1 MNLNPPSIERDR
13 QQIVE
18 ARKQGALSLFG
29 VYAKLSGPGWL
40 QSAMTLGGGS
50 LASSLYLGVL
60 GGFSLLWLQPMAVFL
75 GIVMLGAIGYVTLS
89 IGERPFGAI
98 KNHINPVLAWG
109 WALAALVA
117 NMVWAMPQYSLANA
131 VVQQNLL
138 PEIFGADGALGDFW
152 GKLAIT
158 LFVLAATTLI
168 TFLYDNKGLGVK
180 LYEWM
185 LKGMVVMIVAC
196 FLGVVLRLTFS
207 DEGLDWG
214 GVFAG
219 FFPTFNHL
227 WKPDYSFSPLLDPLG
242 ESARAYWSAIIV
254 SKQQDVMIA
263 ATANAVGINMTFL
276 LPYSMLS
283 RGWDK
288 DFRGLSIFDLFTGMM
303 IPFIV
308 VTGFVIIASSS
319 QFHMKP
325 AAGLLDDQGNLI
337 ADSNHRQFGQYD
349 DLLKDRVAQVPETQL
364 EIAPAERLL
373 AATLVK
379 RDAADL
385 SQALSPLTGD
395 AIANWVFGL
404 GVLGMTL
411 SSITLMMLIS
421 GFVICEI
428 FNFPHGGWQHRLG
441 CMAAATG
448 TLGPFI
454 WSGKTL
460 FWLAV
465 PTSVFNYTL
474 LPLAYITFFI
484 MMNSKRLLGDNIPKG
499 LNRVVWNVLMGTATL
514 LTTIGAIW
522 QVSAKAG
529 VYGIFAI
536 SILTILVLFGFTLRK
551 PHDESSAPNVGETK
565 SY

>member
-1 MNLNPPSIERDR
+1 MNSTPPPIEFER
-13 QQIVE
+13 QQIVD
-18 ARKQGALSLFG
+18 ARKKGALSLFG
-29 VYAKLSGPGWL
+29 VYVRLSGPGWL

-109 WALAALVA
+109 WALAALLA

-138 PEIFGADGALGDFW
+138 PNIFGAEGTLGDFW
-152 GKLAIT
+152 GKVAIT
-158 LFVLAATTLI
+158 LFVLFATTMI

-180 LYEWM
+180 VYEWM

-196 FLGVVLRLTFS
+196 FFGVVMRLTFS
-207 DEGLDWG
+207 EEGLDWS
-214 GVFAG
+214 GVLAG
-219 FFPTFNHL
+219 FIPTFDHF
-227 WKPDYSFSPLLDPLG
+227 WKPDVSFSPLLDQLG
-242 ESARAYWSAIIV
+242 ESARAYWSAVIV
-254 SKQQDVMIA
+254 NKQQDVMIA

-303 IPFIV
+303 IPFVV

-325 AAGLLDDQGNLI
+325 AAGLLDEQGNVI
-337 ADSNHRQFGQYD
+337 ADSSHRQFGQYD
-349 DLLKDRVAQVPETQL
+349 DLLKGRITQISESDV
-364 EIAPAERLL
+364 EIFPAERIL

-385 SQALSPLTGD
+385 SQALTPLTGD
-395 AIANWVFGL
+395 TIANWVFGL

-411 SSITLMMLIS
+411 SSITLMIGWAVWQRRRVRWDRSS
-421 GFVICEI
+421 GQGRRCS
-428 FNFPHGGWQHRLG
+428 GWRCRLR
-441 CMAAATG
+441 
-448 TLGPFI
+448 
-454 WSGKTL
+454 
-460 FWLAV
+460 
-465 PTSVFNYTL
+465 Y
-474 LPLAYITFFI
+474 
-484 MMNSKRLLGDNIPKG
+484 
-499 LNRVVWNVLMGTATL
+499 
-514 LTTIGAIW
+514 
-522 QVSAKAG
+522 
-529 VYGIFAI
+529 
-536 SILTILVLFGFTLRK
+536 LTILCFRWRIS
-551 PHDESSAPNVGETK
+551 PSS
-565 SY
+565 S